1 MRIDKIILI
10 VLIILIASAAHLT
23 SVSANYAT
31 SNTTVLNAAPTVDIG
46 LVPDDDPAALGVQVI
61 NPDWETANRTV
72 TITATVSDMN
82 GWEDLT
88 GTVTARITGQGIV
101 EDSPVSLVFVHST
114 SVTDAVYTGVF
125 NLSDHANGEYTVAV
139 TADDSGGLFGTGSEN
154 FTYLHIARD
163 ITPPT
168 VTDPVANP
176 ASIIADGT
184 KGSELSVNV
193 FDASGV
199 DVVTIDLS
207 SIGGNSAQPMTN
219 IQGTDIYTTTT
230 TAATGTAPEIY
241 NHNLPVI
248 AIDGSPNRN
257 TNTGVTIQLT
267 ILPQEIVTATYDFT
281 TETGSDRWVYGPQCQ
296 MNPPLTN
303 NVPSKVFKSRQYEM
317 IAADDGIMMVSGTFR
332 RFFYAAHRFDFI
344 IAESENDIKE
354 VDILWNG
361 KGDHDLGIKGVS
373 LYIWNFE
380 TQAYEYLDRSNDVY
394 TTLERSINTDI
405 GDYIGQ
411 SGHLIILAEQKGPH
425 LKFWRWTFRSRL
437 GTDYVKVDVTYTP
450 QPETLLDITSG
461 PNNVME
467 VDR

>member
-1 MRIDKIILI
+1 MNKMGVIAVA
-10 VLIILIASAAHLT
+10 VLIMALLSSAH
-23 SVSANYAT
+23 VHAT
-31 SNTTVLNAAPTVDIG
+31 STGATTTILNAAPVLSIE
-46 LVPDDDPAALGVQVI
+46 LMPDDNPAQLGIQVI
-61 NPDWETANRTV
+61 NPDPALDKTV
-72 TITATVSDMN
+72 TIIATVADLNGCDDIINTSITAT
-82 GWEDLT
+82 
-88 GTVTARITGQGIV
+88 ITGPVPVG
-101 EDSPVSLVFVHST
+101 DSPVILSFNHEIDLT
-114 SVTDAVYTGVF
+114 TAVYTGAF
-125 NLSDHANGEYTVAV
+125 NMSDHTEGTYHVDVVANDT
-139 TADDSGGLFGTGSEN
+139 GGLGGTDRAD
-154 FTYLHIARD
+154 FTYLHIAD
-163 ITPPT
+163 DTISPT

-176 ASIIADGT
+176 DSIIADGT
-184 KGSELSVNV
+184 DGSELSVNV
-193 FDASGV
+193 FDASGIYA
-199 DVVTIDLS
+199 VTIDLS

-281 TETGSDRWVYGPQCQ
+281 TETGSDRWVYGLQCQ

-303 NVPSKVFKSRQYEM
+303 DVPDKVFKSRQYEM
-317 IAADDGIMMVSGTFR
+317 IAVDDGIMMVSRTFR

-467 VDR
+467 VER